1 MYQQEHLDENM
12 CSLFLTF
19 SFCNVYEYVHRI
31 KNLRKALESLRSRDE
46 RLEPK

>member
-19 SFCNVYEYVHRI
+19 SFCNVYEYVHCTSY
-31 KNLRKALESLRSRDE
+31 KKSPESS
-46 RLEPK
+46 

>member
-19 SFCNVYEYVHRI
+19 SFCNVYVHRI
-31 KNLRKALESLRSRDE
+31 KNIRKALESLRSRDE

>member
-12 CSLFLTF
+12 YSLLLTF
-19 SFCNVYEYVHRI
+19 SFCKAYVHRI

-46 RLEPK
+46 RLEPE